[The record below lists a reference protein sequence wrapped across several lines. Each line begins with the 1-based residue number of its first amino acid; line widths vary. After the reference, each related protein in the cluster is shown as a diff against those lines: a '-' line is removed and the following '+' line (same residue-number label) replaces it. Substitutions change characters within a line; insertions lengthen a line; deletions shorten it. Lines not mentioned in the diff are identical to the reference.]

1 MSSIFNPADND
12 QLIARL
18 KNLSPGSQPLWGT
31 MDVSQMLSHANE
43 PLLVL
48 KGDKVLKFT
57 FLGMLFGGYL
67 KKKYLKERSFGKNLP
82 THVQFKVT
90 DKKQFE
96 SELEKLIKTMLL
108 IKEKGTAIITKHKHP
123 FFGKMTADEWGNMM
137 YIHTD
142 HHLKQFGV

>member
-1 MSSIFNPADND
+1 MNSIFNPADNNV
-12 QLIARL
+12 LIDRF
-18 KNLSPGSQPLWGT
+18 KKLSPESQPLWGT
-31 MDVSQMLSHANE
+31 MDVSQMLSHVNE

-48 KGDKVLKFT
+48 KGDKVIKFT

-67 KKKYLKERSFGKNLP
+67 KKKYLKERGFGKNLP
-82 THVQFKVT
+82 THTQFKVT

-96 SELEKLIKTMLL
+96 SELEKLTKTILL
-108 IKEKGTAIITKHKHP
+108 IQEKGAAIITKHKHP
-123 FFGKMTADEWGNMM
+123 FFGKMTPDEWGNMM